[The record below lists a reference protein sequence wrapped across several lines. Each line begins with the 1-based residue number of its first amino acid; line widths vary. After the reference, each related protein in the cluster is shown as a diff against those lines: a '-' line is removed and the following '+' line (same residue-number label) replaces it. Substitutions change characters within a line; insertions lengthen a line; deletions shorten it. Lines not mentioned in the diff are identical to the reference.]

1 MSGAAA
7 LSRDVAEFVDAM
19 GIVVY
24 EGYGLT
30 ETSPIAT
37 ANLPGRRKVG
47 SVGRP
52 IPGVRIAIDTSGT
65 RDPTRGEIVI
75 YGTNVM
81 QGYHAR
87 ERESAAAFTAD
98 GGFRSGD
105 MGYLDD
111 DGYLFITGRIKEQY
125 KLSNGKYVV
134 PSPLE
139 ERLKVSPFIANV
151 LVYGENRPHNVALVV
166 PEPSFLLPWAEQ
178 AGLGGLGVSGLI
190 LEPAVRDK
198 FEREIEQLTSEFK
211 GYERVKA
218 FSLIAQDFTQENG
231 LLTPSLKLK
240 RDKVVRHF
248 HDELERLYDRS
259 DGGAASSL
267 LKQSQ

>member
-7 LSRDVAEFVDAM
+7 LSREVAEFIDAL

-37 ANLPGRRKVG
+37 ANLPGQRKLG

-52 IPGVRIAIDTSGT
+52 IPGVRIVIDASVTSEAG
-65 RDPTRGEIVI
+65 RGEVVI
-75 YGTNVM
+75 YGPNVTR
-81 QGYHAR
+81 GYYGR
-87 ERESAAAFTAD
+87 ERENAAAFTDD
-98 GGFRSGD
+98 GGFRTGD

-111 DGYLFITGRIKEQY
+111 EGYLFITGRIKEQY

-151 LVYGENRPHNVALVV
+151 LVYGANRPHNVALIV
-166 PEPSFLLPWAEQ
+166 PERSVLEGWATD
-178 AGLGGLGVSGLI
+178 AGLHGIGMPELI
-190 LEPAVRDK
+190 RSPPVRAR
-198 FEREIEQLTSEFK
+198 FEREIEQFSSDFK
-211 GYERVKA
+211 SYERVRA
-218 FSLIAQDFTQENG
+218 FLLVVEDFTEENG

-240 RDKVVRHF
+240 RDKVIERF
-248 HDELERLYDRS
+248 HGELARLYE
-259 DGGAASSL
+259 GL
-267 LKQSQ
+267 EV